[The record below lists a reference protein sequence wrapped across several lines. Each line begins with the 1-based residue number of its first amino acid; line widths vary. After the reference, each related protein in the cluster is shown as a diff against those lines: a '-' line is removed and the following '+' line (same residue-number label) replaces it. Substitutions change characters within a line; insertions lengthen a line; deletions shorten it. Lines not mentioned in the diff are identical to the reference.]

1 MIFEKQ
7 IVKQYKRMMC
17 SRCDDTGRA
26 FYFSADDFPG
36 LHKEEYC
43 FTASAGHM
51 MKGYLYHYDNA
62 IPGRLVIFDHG
73 FGGGHRSYMKEIELL
88 CREGYL
94 VLAYDHTGCMESGG
108 ETPNGLAQSLCDL
121 NDCINSVKKD
131 RVLSGSD
138 ISVIGHS
145 WGGYSCLNIAALHP
159 EISHI
164 VVMCGFVS
172 VELLVNS
179 FFSGPMKGYRLAI
192 MQLEREMNPDFVG
205 YDAVKTLSETDAKVL
220 LIYSDND
227 KLCSMDPH
235 YTVLKSGLSGK
246 KNIHFLLE
254 SGKGHNPNYTADAVK
269 YLGEYAATV
278 QKKTRKKELETEKQ
292 KADFVASYD
301 WNRMTAQDEKVWNE
315 IFKVLAE

>member
-131 RVLSGSD
+131 SELSGSD
-138 ISVIGHS
+138 ISVVGHS

-159 EISHI
+159 DISHI

-179 FFSGPMKGYRLAI
+179 FFAGPM
-192 MQLEREMNPDFVG
+192 
-205 YDAVKTLSETDAKVL
+205 
-220 LIYSDND
+220 
-227 KLCSMDPH
+227 
-235 YTVLKSGLSGK
+235 
-246 KNIHFLLE
+246 
-254 SGKGHNPNYTADAVK
+254 
-269 YLGEYAATV
+269 
-278 QKKTRKKELETEKQ
+278 
-292 KADFVASYD
+292 
-301 WNRMTAQDEKVWNE
+301 
-315 IFKVLAE
+315 